1 MQNEIKQ
8 LKLEKDT
15 LIKDVYEKYSI
26 INALTN
32 TAASIE
38 EIGSQTEYRK
48 LKYIRNK
55 INKPLNTRNK
65 INKDF
70 EYQIRQ
76 YQNQRQIRSNLNK
89 NQHYRSN
96 VIINHYQENDNLQSQ
111 HKD

>member
-26 INALTN
+26 INALTDI
-32 TAASIE
+32 AASIE

-55 INKPLNTRNK
+55 FNKPLKIVNTL
-65 INKDF
+65 F
-70 EYQIRQ
+70 Q
-76 YQNQRQIRSNLNK
+76 L
-89 NQHYRSN
+89 
-96 VIINHYQENDNLQSQ
+96 QE
-111 HKD
+111 KGT

>member
-26 INALTN
+26 IKALTDI
-32 TAASIE
+32 AASIE

-55 INKPLNTRNK
+55 INKPLKIVNTL
-65 INKDF
+65 F
-70 EYQIRQ
+70 Q
-76 YQNQRQIRSNLNK
+76 L
-89 NQHYRSN
+89 
-96 VIINHYQENDNLQSQ
+96 QE
-111 HKD
+111 KGT